1 MECQKEIRYFVL
13 PGLLPE
19 QHILAFNPQ
28 LGSLCLLALSCED
41 TPQPRLLAEQLFTES
56 EVCLLLPLLEAYP
69 LICPH
74 EVLYAHFTSKIVKA
88 AIIER
93 CRQQL
98 YQARRRG
105 SWDFEIRPIR
115 NVLSRLRKKLQAF
128 EVNVRAVL
136 ETGYMLR
143 PQVRRVTTD
152 SHEDASSR

>member
-1 MECQKEIRYFVL
+1 MECQNDIRYFVL
-13 PGLLPE
+13 PGLLAE
-19 QHILAFNPQ
+19 QQVLAFNPAC
-28 LGSLCLLALSCED
+28 GSLCLLVVD
-41 TPQPRLLAEQLFTES
+41 TQTHLPHLVAEQLFTES
-56 EVCLLLPLLEAYP
+56 EVCILLPILDAHP

-88 AIIER
+88 ATIER

-98 YQARRRG
+98 SQARMRG

-128 EVNVRAVL
+128 ELNVCAVL

-143 PQVRRVTTD
+143 PLVRRATAD
-152 SHEDASSR
+152 SHEDASSC